1 MNQYLSD
8 NFSEKEFTRMMFN
21 VLEVPPQKHIVNHF
35 AKLKKVREFSRPLAR
50 LNKNKVIRYIMFLYD
65 KNSPFREKFQDV
77 LKRKVEAA
85 RGAGWETGEG
95 GVFTNDVEEVLRG
108 HNITINEM
116 AVAFIRLH
124 RNFKYSYLVG
134 LEESFYRMLLEIM
147 TGEMSNVQKM
157 KSTQAELEDIILELT
172 NEDNNPGMRD
182 TLLRYV
188 EQARLNLRP
197 EDIARI
203 SKLQEAEQEEE

>member
-1 MNQYLSD
+1 MNEFLTD
-8 NFSEKEFTRMMFN
+8 NFSDKEFRDMMFN
-21 VLEVPPQKHIVNHF
+21 VVEVPPQKHIINHF
-35 AKLKKVREFSRPLAR
+35 PKLKKVPEFKRRLAN
-50 LNKNKVIRYIMFLYD
+50 LNKNKVLKYIMFLYD
-65 KNSPFREKFQDV
+65 KNSPFRTKYQDV

-85 RGAGWETGEG
+85 KGAGWETGEG
-95 GVFTNDVEEVLRG
+95 GVFDNDVEEILRG
-108 HNITINEM
+108 HNIFVNEM

-134 LEESFYRMLLEIM
+134 LEESFYRMMLEVM
-147 TGEMSNVQKM
+147 TGEMRNVSKM
-157 KSTQAELEDIILELT
+157 KTTQEELEDVILELA
-172 NEDNNPGMRD
+172 NEDTNPALRD

-203 SKLQEAEQEEE
+203 SKLQEAEQEE

>member
-1 MNQYLSD
+1 
-8 NFSEKEFTRMMFN
+8 MMFN

-35 AKLKKVREFSRPLAR
+35 AKLKKVTEFKKPLAK

-65 KNSPFREKFQDV
+65 KNSPFRVKFQDV

-85 RGAGWETGEG
+85 KGAGWDTGEG
-95 GVFTNDVEEVLRG
+95 GVFEKDVEELLRG
-108 HNITINEM
+108 HNPFVNEM

-147 TGEMSNVQKM
+147 TGDMANVSKM
-157 KSTQAELEDIILELT
+157 KSTQAELEEIMLELT
-172 NEDNNPGMRD
+172 LEDNNPELRD

-203 SKLQEAEQEEE
+203 SKMQEAEQEEV